1 MKISQLKEIVKKVVS
16 EETEYQQLFMHM
28 LDKTGKD
35 IGSMSDDETT
45 KFFNAVDRAYKAKSE
60 GKLKG
65 YNENTSFGFKVN
77 EAYDGPVI
85 LKTGNKNTFKVG
97 EKVTFADAGKPK
109 KEYTVVKSSGNGDFV
124 LRLVESVNEA
134 TIRKGTKIRTYV
146 NGKSDI
152 VDYVLE
158 KPNHYNAIKGG
169 KTNLFKVINSTNS
182 KIKVGSTQEFS
193 TSDLKG
199 MIKYHIASVLESKSV
214 NEATDDKKK
223 FMFAFY
229 TDSKRNTERE
239 TNYMATTLESA
250 IKAAEHMCKIT
261 GYTYVEIYYKGLL
274 LGGME
279 EKNKFK
285 FVPGKGYAKYKS
297 TNESVNEGI
306 WPKSKLASTFQMQ
319 LSLELKK
326 NFKGVFYGV
335 GNDLYH
341 NDKKVLTVD
350 GDNDSINSIIKKL
363 KSKIKES
370 VNAGK
375 YDSELDKV
383 EAAVKNESS
392 FMDADRKAA
401 AISNVIQLDKKV
413 IKKFIEDNNLD
424 ANKIHIFVKKNYPK
438 NAESFVQLMKRP
450 NNSSLKNFINES
462 VNEGKYDSE
471 LDKVEAAVKN
481 ATSFMNVGA
490 ELKKAG
496 IKYDFSTS
504 MIPMYRIKVSGN
516 TIAIVNKK
524 YAAGAEREVN
534 DIAIGIM
541 ENTVKKSVNEGKYPT
556 DLKIGSVILGQGF
569 TMLKGIEGGKYYK
582 VVDMDDISATLVPS
596 DKNGNAKGST
606 KVRHKLSSID
616 GGIKTAKRGD
626 ANGIVVIKET
636 VTEANNPGDKF
647 THKHNPKIEI
657 ELIEPTNKG
666 WKVYQTE
673 KGKKKIAY
681 FDKQDISGNNSLFK
695 SVNEA
700 FTHQK
705 VKNRIY
711 FELDKRES
719 VNTSVQKKK

>member
-124 LRLVESVNEA
+124 LHLV
-134 TIRKGTKIRTYV
+134 
-146 NGKSDI
+146 
-152 VDYVLE
+152 
-158 KPNHYNAIKGG
+158 
-169 KTNLFKVINSTNS
+169 
-182 KIKVGSTQEFS
+182 
-193 TSDLKG
+193 
-199 MIKYHIASVLESKSV
+199 
-214 NEATDDKKK
+214 
-223 FMFAFY
+223 
-229 TDSKRNTERE
+229 
-239 TNYMATTLESA
+239 
-250 IKAAEHMCKIT
+250 
-261 GYTYVEIYYKGLL
+261 
-274 LGGME
+274 
-279 EKNKFK
+279 
-285 FVPGKGYAKYKS
+285 
-297 TNESVNEGI
+297 ESVNEGI

-450 NNSSLKNFINES
+450 NNSSLKNFTNES

>member
-60 GKLKG
+60 GRLRG

-77 EAYDGPVI
+77 EAYDGPII

-124 LRLVESVNEA
+124 LHLV
-134 TIRKGTKIRTYV
+134 
-146 NGKSDI
+146 
-152 VDYVLE
+152 
-158 KPNHYNAIKGG
+158 
-169 KTNLFKVINSTNS
+169 
-182 KIKVGSTQEFS
+182 
-193 TSDLKG
+193 
-199 MIKYHIASVLESKSV
+199 
-214 NEATDDKKK
+214 
-223 FMFAFY
+223 
-229 TDSKRNTERE
+229 
-239 TNYMATTLESA
+239 
-250 IKAAEHMCKIT
+250 
-261 GYTYVEIYYKGLL
+261 
-274 LGGME
+274 
-279 EKNKFK
+279 
-285 FVPGKGYAKYKS
+285 
-297 TNESVNEGI
+297 ESVNEGI

-341 NDKKVLTVD
+341 NDKKVLTID

-392 FMDADRKAA
+392 FMEADRKAA

-450 NNSSLKNFINES
+450 NKSSLKNFINES

-496 IKYDFSTS
+496 IKYDLSTS

-534 DIAIGIM
+534 GIAIGIM

>member
-124 LRLVESVNEA
+124 LHLV
-134 TIRKGTKIRTYV
+134 
-146 NGKSDI
+146 
-152 VDYVLE
+152 
-158 KPNHYNAIKGG
+158 
-169 KTNLFKVINSTNS
+169 
-182 KIKVGSTQEFS
+182 
-193 TSDLKG
+193 
-199 MIKYHIASVLESKSV
+199 
-214 NEATDDKKK
+214 
-223 FMFAFY
+223 
-229 TDSKRNTERE
+229 
-239 TNYMATTLESA
+239 
-250 IKAAEHMCKIT
+250 
-261 GYTYVEIYYKGLL
+261 
-274 LGGME
+274 
-279 EKNKFK
+279 
-285 FVPGKGYAKYKS
+285 
-297 TNESVNEGI
+297 ESVNEGI

-450 NNSSLKNFINES
+450 NNSSLKNFTNES

-534 DIAIGIM
+534 GIAIGIM

-636 VTEANNPGDKF
+636 VTEGNNPGDKF

-719 VNTSVQKKK
+719 ANTSVQKKK

>member
-1 MKISQLKEIVKKVVS
+1 
-16 EETEYQQLFMHM
+16 
-28 LDKTGKD
+28 
-35 IGSMSDDETT
+35 
-45 KFFNAVDRAYKAKSE
+45 
-60 GKLKG
+60 
-65 YNENTSFGFKVN
+65 
-77 EAYDGPVI
+77 
-85 LKTGNKNTFKVG
+85 
-97 EKVTFADAGKPK
+97 
-109 KEYTVVKSSGNGDFV
+109 
-124 LRLVESVNEA
+124 
-134 TIRKGTKIRTYV
+134 
-146 NGKSDI
+146 
-152 VDYVLE
+152 
-158 KPNHYNAIKGG
+158 
-169 KTNLFKVINSTNS
+169 
-182 KIKVGSTQEFS
+182 
-193 TSDLKG
+193 
-199 MIKYHIASVLESKSV
+199 
-214 NEATDDKKK
+214 
-223 FMFAFY
+223 
-229 TDSKRNTERE
+229 
-239 TNYMATTLESA
+239 
-250 IKAAEHMCKIT
+250 
-261 GYTYVEIYYKGLL
+261 
-274 LGGME
+274 
-279 EKNKFK
+279 
-285 FVPGKGYAKYKS
+285 
-297 TNESVNEGI
+297 
-306 WPKSKLASTFQMQ
+306 
-319 LSLELKK
+319 
-326 NFKGVFYGV
+326 
-335 GNDLYH
+335 
-341 NDKKVLTVD
+341 
-350 GDNDSINSIIKKL
+350 
-363 KSKIKES
+363 
-370 VNAGK
+370 
-375 YDSELDKV
+375 
-383 EAAVKNESS
+383 
-392 FMDADRKAA
+392 
-401 AISNVIQLDKKV
+401 
-413 IKKFIEDNNLD
+413 
-424 ANKIHIFVKKNYPK
+424 
-438 NAESFVQLMKRP
+438 MKRA
-450 NNSSLKNFINES
+450 NNSSLKNFTNES

-524 YAAGAEREVN
+524 YASDAEREVN
-534 DIAIGIM
+534 GIAIGIM

-636 VTEANNPGDKF
+636 VTEGNNPGDKF

>member
-60 GKLKG
+60 GRLRG

-77 EAYDGPVI
+77 EAYDGPII

-124 LRLVESVNEA
+124 LHLV
-134 TIRKGTKIRTYV
+134 
-146 NGKSDI
+146 
-152 VDYVLE
+152 
-158 KPNHYNAIKGG
+158 
-169 KTNLFKVINSTNS
+169 
-182 KIKVGSTQEFS
+182 
-193 TSDLKG
+193 
-199 MIKYHIASVLESKSV
+199 
-214 NEATDDKKK
+214 
-223 FMFAFY
+223 
-229 TDSKRNTERE
+229 
-239 TNYMATTLESA
+239 
-250 IKAAEHMCKIT
+250 
-261 GYTYVEIYYKGLL
+261 
-274 LGGME
+274 
-279 EKNKFK
+279 
-285 FVPGKGYAKYKS
+285 
-297 TNESVNEGI
+297 ESVNEGI

-341 NDKKVLTVD
+341 NDKKVLTID

-392 FMDADRKAA
+392 FMEADRKAA

-450 NNSSLKNFINES
+450 NKSSLKNFINES

-534 DIAIGIM
+534 GIAIGIM

>member
-199 MIKYHIASVLESKSV
+199 MIKNHIASVLESKSV

-450 NNSSLKNFINES
+450 NNSSLKNFTNES

-534 DIAIGIM
+534 GIAIGIM
-541 ENTVKKSVNEGKYPT
+541 ENTVKKS
-556 DLKIGSVILGQGF
+556 
-569 TMLKGIEGGKYYK
+569 
-582 VVDMDDISATLVPS
+582 
-596 DKNGNAKGST
+596 
-606 KVRHKLSSID
+606 
-616 GGIKTAKRGD
+616 
-626 ANGIVVIKET
+626 

>member
-60 GKLKG
+60 GRLTG

-124 LRLVESVNEA
+124 LHLVESVNEGIWPKSKLASTFQMQLSLELKKNFKGVFYGVGNDLYHNDKKVLTVDGDNDSINSIIKKLKSKIKESVNEGKYDSELDKVEAAVKTESSFMDADRKAAAISNVIQLDKKVIKKFIEDNNLDANKIHIFVKKNYPKNAESFVQLMKRPNNSSLKNFTNESVNEA

-199 MIKYHIASVLESKSV
+199 MIKNHIASVLESK
-214 NEATDDKKK
+214 
-223 FMFAFY
+223 
-229 TDSKRNTERE
+229 
-239 TNYMATTLESA
+239 
-250 IKAAEHMCKIT
+250 
-261 GYTYVEIYYKGLL
+261 
-274 LGGME
+274 
-279 EKNKFK
+279 
-285 FVPGKGYAKYKS
+285 
-297 TNESVNEGI
+297 
-306 WPKSKLASTFQMQ
+306 
-319 LSLELKK
+319 
-326 NFKGVFYGV
+326 
-335 GNDLYH
+335 
-341 NDKKVLTVD
+341 
-350 GDNDSINSIIKKL
+350 
-363 KSKIKES
+363 
-370 VNAGK
+370 
-375 YDSELDKV
+375 
-383 EAAVKNESS
+383 
-392 FMDADRKAA
+392 
-401 AISNVIQLDKKV
+401 
-413 IKKFIEDNNLD
+413 
-424 ANKIHIFVKKNYPK
+424 
-438 NAESFVQLMKRP
+438 
-450 NNSSLKNFINES
+450 S

-534 DIAIGIM
+534 GIAIGIM
-541 ENTVKKSVNEGKYPT
+541 ENTVKKSVNEG
-556 DLKIGSVILGQGF
+556 
-569 TMLKGIEGGKYYK
+569 
-582 VVDMDDISATLVPS
+582 
-596 DKNGNAKGST
+596 
-606 KVRHKLSSID
+606 
-616 GGIKTAKRGD
+616 
-626 ANGIVVIKET
+626 
-636 VTEANNPGDKF
+636 NNPGDKF

-705 VKNRIY
+705 VKSRIY

>member
-124 LRLVESVNEA
+124 LHLV
-134 TIRKGTKIRTYV
+134 
-146 NGKSDI
+146 
-152 VDYVLE
+152 
-158 KPNHYNAIKGG
+158 
-169 KTNLFKVINSTNS
+169 
-182 KIKVGSTQEFS
+182 
-193 TSDLKG
+193 
-199 MIKYHIASVLESKSV
+199 
-214 NEATDDKKK
+214 
-223 FMFAFY
+223 
-229 TDSKRNTERE
+229 
-239 TNYMATTLESA
+239 
-250 IKAAEHMCKIT
+250 
-261 GYTYVEIYYKGLL
+261 
-274 LGGME
+274 
-279 EKNKFK
+279 
-285 FVPGKGYAKYKS
+285 
-297 TNESVNEGI
+297 ESVNEGI

-450 NNSSLKNFINES
+450 NNSSLKNFTNES

-534 DIAIGIM
+534 GIAIGIM

>member
-124 LRLVESVNEA
+124 LHLV
-134 TIRKGTKIRTYV
+134 
-146 NGKSDI
+146 
-152 VDYVLE
+152 
-158 KPNHYNAIKGG
+158 
-169 KTNLFKVINSTNS
+169 
-182 KIKVGSTQEFS
+182 
-193 TSDLKG
+193 
-199 MIKYHIASVLESKSV
+199 
-214 NEATDDKKK
+214 
-223 FMFAFY
+223 
-229 TDSKRNTERE
+229 
-239 TNYMATTLESA
+239 
-250 IKAAEHMCKIT
+250 
-261 GYTYVEIYYKGLL
+261 
-274 LGGME
+274 
-279 EKNKFK
+279 
-285 FVPGKGYAKYKS
+285 
-297 TNESVNEGI
+297 ESVNEGI

-450 NNSSLKNFINES
+450 NNSSLKNFTNES

-534 DIAIGIM
+534 GIAIGIM

-636 VTEANNPGDKF
+636 VTEGNNPGDKF

-705 VKNRIY
+705 VKSRIY

>member
-1 MKISQLKEIVKKVVS
+1 LEHGKINKIRPKNNTNFTIMKISQLKEIVKKVVS

-124 LRLVESVNEA
+124 LHLV
-134 TIRKGTKIRTYV
+134 
-146 NGKSDI
+146 
-152 VDYVLE
+152 
-158 KPNHYNAIKGG
+158 
-169 KTNLFKVINSTNS
+169 
-182 KIKVGSTQEFS
+182 
-193 TSDLKG
+193 
-199 MIKYHIASVLESKSV
+199 
-214 NEATDDKKK
+214 
-223 FMFAFY
+223 
-229 TDSKRNTERE
+229 
-239 TNYMATTLESA
+239 
-250 IKAAEHMCKIT
+250 
-261 GYTYVEIYYKGLL
+261 
-274 LGGME
+274 
-279 EKNKFK
+279 
-285 FVPGKGYAKYKS
+285 
-297 TNESVNEGI
+297 ESVNEGI

-392 FMDADRKAA
+392 FMEADRKAA

-424 ANKIHIFVKKNYPK
+424 ANKIYIFVKKNYPK

-450 NNSSLKNFINES
+450 NNSSLKNFTNES

-636 VTEANNPGDKF
+636 VTEGNNPGDKF

-719 VNTSVQKKK
+719 ANTSVQKKK

>member
-60 GKLKG
+60 GRLTG

-124 LRLVESVNEA
+124 LHLVESVNEGIWPKSKLASTFQMQLSLELKKNFKGVFYGVGNDLYHNDKKVLTVDGDNDSINSIIKKLKSKIKESVNEGKYDSELDKVEAAVKTESSFMDADRKAAAISNVIQLDKKVIKKFIEDNNLDANKIHIFVKKNYPKNAESFVQLMKRPNNSSLKNFTNESVNEA

-199 MIKYHIASVLESKSV
+199 MIKNHIASVLESK
-214 NEATDDKKK
+214 
-223 FMFAFY
+223 
-229 TDSKRNTERE
+229 
-239 TNYMATTLESA
+239 
-250 IKAAEHMCKIT
+250 
-261 GYTYVEIYYKGLL
+261 
-274 LGGME
+274 
-279 EKNKFK
+279 
-285 FVPGKGYAKYKS
+285 
-297 TNESVNEGI
+297 
-306 WPKSKLASTFQMQ
+306 
-319 LSLELKK
+319 
-326 NFKGVFYGV
+326 
-335 GNDLYH
+335 
-341 NDKKVLTVD
+341 
-350 GDNDSINSIIKKL
+350 
-363 KSKIKES
+363 
-370 VNAGK
+370 
-375 YDSELDKV
+375 
-383 EAAVKNESS
+383 
-392 FMDADRKAA
+392 
-401 AISNVIQLDKKV
+401 
-413 IKKFIEDNNLD
+413 
-424 ANKIHIFVKKNYPK
+424 
-438 NAESFVQLMKRP
+438 
-450 NNSSLKNFINES
+450 S

-504 MIPMYRIKVSGN
+504 MIPMYRIKVSGS
-516 TIAIVNKK
+516 TIAILNKK
-524 YAAGAEREVN
+524 YASDAEREVN
-534 DIAIGIM
+534 GIAIGIM
-541 ENTVKKSVNEGKYPT
+541 ENVVKKSVN
-556 DLKIGSVILGQGF
+556 
-569 TMLKGIEGGKYYK
+569 
-582 VVDMDDISATLVPS
+582 
-596 DKNGNAKGST
+596 
-606 KVRHKLSSID
+606 
-616 GGIKTAKRGD
+616 
-626 ANGIVVIKET
+626 
-636 VTEANNPGDKF
+636 EANNPGDKF

-705 VKNRIY
+705 VKSRIY

>member
-124 LRLVESVNEA
+124 LHLV
-134 TIRKGTKIRTYV
+134 
-146 NGKSDI
+146 
-152 VDYVLE
+152 
-158 KPNHYNAIKGG
+158 
-169 KTNLFKVINSTNS
+169 
-182 KIKVGSTQEFS
+182 
-193 TSDLKG
+193 
-199 MIKYHIASVLESKSV
+199 
-214 NEATDDKKK
+214 
-223 FMFAFY
+223 
-229 TDSKRNTERE
+229 
-239 TNYMATTLESA
+239 
-250 IKAAEHMCKIT
+250 
-261 GYTYVEIYYKGLL
+261 
-274 LGGME
+274 
-279 EKNKFK
+279 
-285 FVPGKGYAKYKS
+285 
-297 TNESVNEGI
+297 ESVNEGI

-392 FMDADRKAA
+392 FMEADRKAA

-424 ANKIHIFVKKNYPK
+424 ANKIYIFVKKNYPK

-534 DIAIGIM
+534 GIAIGIM

-636 VTEANNPGDKF
+636 VTEGNNPGDKF

-719 VNTSVQKKK
+719 ANTSVQKKK